1 MELLTLDLAPDT
13 LPAGSRMPPGPIARD
28 GYVCIAP
35 VIGTVYVIVRLVE
48 PSADNL
54 DNIAQPL

>member
-1 MELLTLDLAPDT
+1 MDLAPDT